1 MLALQELRSREDELN
16 RAAVQQKMQEDFLK
30 QREQE
35 LAEREV
41 ELVERELNIMILQQ
55 MMNKPIPKKR
65 KGKFKKSRLKLL
77 RPTSSKSVTEEL
89 SCKRLVFSNPVMHI
103 NCHSK

>member
-1 MLALQELRSREDELN
+1 MYLEVLVGLCVQELRSREDELN
-16 RAAVQQKMQEDFLK
+16 RAALQQKMQEDFLR

-55 MMNKPIPKKR
+55 MLSKPMPEKR
-65 KGKFKKSRLKLL
+65 KGKFRKSRLKLL
-77 RPTSSKSVTEEL
+77 KSSTPFRTVAEPTGMVD
-89 SCKRLVFSNPVMHI
+89 RV
-103 NCHSK
+103 